1 MKRDW
6 CDKPFRTLVTLGES
20 TTAGG
25 WASCRQRSWPE
36 LLAAQINDL
45 QRTPLHLL
53 NMGIGANVI
62 STNSPCYGESNKPA
76 ADERLDKHVIAHKPD
91 LLVIAYGL
99 NDARGGTPIDQFQD
113 AMRAII
119 ERVREAVQPLILLPG
134 PYFMTDFTAGGEAWT
149 HADLPLFYKFNDA
162 IAQVAEQTDCL
173 YADLLASYR
182 DAPWLVND
190 DGVHAND
197 VGHRIVANKMF
208 EVLASNCSGIAAE
221 AKDLESH
228 IPFWREDQTLKKDY
242 GY

>member
-6 CDKPFRTLVTLGES
+6 QNKPFQTLVTLGES

-25 WASCRQRSWPE
+25 WASCRQHSWPE
-36 LLAAQINDL
+36 LLAGQINLL

-62 STNSPCYGESNKPA
+62 STHSPCYEASNKPA
-76 ADERLDKHVIAHKPD
+76 ADERIDKHMIAHKPD

-99 NDARGGTPIDQFQD
+99 NDARGGTPVQLFCD
-113 AMRAII
+113 AMQGII
-119 ERVREAVQPLILLPG
+119 DRIRKSIQPVILLPG
-134 PYFMTDFTAGGEAWT
+134 PYFMTDFTAGGDEWT
-149 HADLPLFYKFNDA
+149 HADLSLFYTYNNSIKSL
-162 IAQVAEQTDCL
+162 AEQADCL
-173 YADLLASYR
+173 FADLLASYG

-197 VGHRIVANKMF
+197 VGHRIVANNMF

-221 AKDLESH
+221 TKDMEKQ
-228 IPFWREDQTLKKDY
+228 IPFWREDQSLTKDY
-242 GY
+242 D